1 MELHFMVLAIL
12 LLTLIAAY
20 AIRRAEEEM
29 IERHDLDRGAKD
41 ASSAHQTHEATNGT
55 KAQA

>member
-29 IERHDLDRGAKD
+29 IERHDLDRRAKD
-41 ASSAHQTHEATNGT
+41 ASSAHHEATNGT